1 MGYFWKQAWQNLNQN
16 RWMNAVTLATI
27 TLSFI
32 VVGIFLIIFLNT
44 QELLRDWQSRM
55 RITAYLSDSL
65 STNEIKKLKDDLLGL
80 TEVAEVTYRS
90 KEEALRSLAE
100 KLKDKQNLLQGLP
113 RNPLPASFEIRL
125 KPAYQHSAGIHH
137 LVGRLR
143 TFSQITDLQ
152 YGWEWIEKL
161 SAFLILFQVLSWS
174 LGGLLAITTIFTISN
189 TMRLKIFARRE
200 EIAIMRSVGATGLFI
215 RAPFYLEGLF
225 QGFLGASLAMLLLFL
240 IFRTFL
246 KTIYQPLQSLLGN
259 FPLFFLNGEQ
269 IVAIVAAGLI
279 LGFLGTQ
286 VSVGRFLRVY

>member
-32 VVGIFLIIFLNT
+32 VAGIFLIIFLNT

-80 TEVAEVTYRS
+80 AEVAEVTYRS
-90 KEEALRSLAE
+90 KEEALKSLAE
-100 KLKDKQNLLQGLP
+100 KFKDKQNLLQGLP

-125 KPAYQHSAGIHH
+125 KPAYQHSAGVHH

-143 TFSQITDLQ
+143 TFPQITDLQ
-152 YGWEWIEKL
+152 YGGEWIEKL

-174 LGGLLAITTIFTISN
+174 LGGLLAIITIFTISN

-215 RAPFYLEGLF
+215 RAPFYIEGLF
-225 QGFLGASLAMLLLFL
+225 QGLLGASLAMLILFL
-240 IFRTFL
+240 IFRVFL
-246 KTIYQPLQSLLGN
+246 KTIYEPLQSLLGN
-259 FPLFFLNGEQ
+259 FPLFFLNQEQ
-269 IVAIVAAGLI
+269 IGALVLSGLI
-279 LGFLGTQ
+279 LGLLGTQ
-286 VSVGRFLRVY
+286 VSVGRFLRIY

>member
-44 QELLRDWQSRM
+44 QELLKDWQSRM
-55 RITAYLSDSL
+55 RITAYLADSL
-65 STNEIKKLKDDLLGL
+65 STEEIKKLKDDLLGI

-90 KEEALRSLAE
+90 KEEALKALAE

-125 KPAYQHSAGIHH
+125 KPAYQHFAGVHH
-137 LVGRLR
+137 LVARLR
-143 TFSQITDLQ
+143 TFSQIIDLQ
-152 YGWEWIEKL
+152 YGGEWVEKL

-225 QGFLGASLAMLLLFL
+225 QGFLGASLALVILFL

-269 IVAIVAAGLI
+269 IGAIVVAGLI

>member
-44 QELLRDWQSRM
+44 QELLKEWQSRM

-65 STNEIKKLKDDLLGL
+65 SANEIKKLKDDLLGL
-80 TEVAEVTYRS
+80 TEVEEITYRS
-90 KEEALRSLAE
+90 KEEALKSLAE

-125 KPAYQHSAGIHH
+125 KPAYQHSSGVHH
-137 LVGRLR
+137 LVTKLR
-143 TFSQITDLQ
+143 NFSQITDLQ
-152 YGWEWIEKL
+152 YGIQWIEKL

-189 TMRLKIFARRE
+189 TMRLKIFARRD

-215 RAPFYLEGLF
+215 RAPFYLEGLL
-225 QGFLGASLAMLLLFL
+225 QGLCGASLAMLILFL
-240 IFRTFL
+240 IFRAFL
-246 KTIYQPLQSLLGN
+246 KTIYEPLQSLLGY

-269 IVAIVAAGLI
+269 IGAIVLAGLI

>member
-32 VVGIFLIIFLNT
+32 VVGIFLILFLNT
-44 QELLRDWQSRM
+44 QELLKEWQSRM

-65 STNEIKKLKDDLLGL
+65 STNEIKKLQDDLLGL
-80 TEVAEVTYRS
+80 TEVEEVTYRS
-90 KEEALRSLAE
+90 KEEALKSLAE

-113 RNPLPASFEIRL
+113 RNPLPASLEIRL
-125 KPAYQHSAGIHH
+125 KPAYQHSAGVHH
-137 LVGRLR
+137 LVTKLR
-143 TFSQITDLQ
+143 NFSQITDLQ
-152 YGWEWIEKL
+152 YGVQWIEKL

-189 TMRLKIFARRE
+189 TMRLKIFARRD
-200 EIAIMRSVGATGLFI
+200 EIAIMRFVGATGLFI
-215 RAPFYLEGLF
+215 RAPFYLEGLL
-225 QGFLGASLAMLLLFL
+225 QGLGGASLAMLILFL
-240 IFRTFL
+240 IFRAFL
-246 KTIYQPLQSLLGN
+246 KTIYEPLQSLLGH

-269 IVAIVAAGLI
+269 IGAVVVAGLI

>member
-44 QELLRDWQSRM
+44 QELLRDWQNRM

-65 STNEIKKLKDDLLGL
+65 SNNEIKKLKEDLLGL

-90 KEEALRSLAE
+90 KEEALKSLAE

-125 KPAYQHSAGIHH
+125 KPAYQHSAGIHQ

-225 QGFLGASLAMLLLFL
+225 QGLLGASLAMLILFL

-259 FPLFFLNGEQ
+259 FPLFFLNGAQ
-269 IVAIVAAGLI
+269 IGAIMVAGLI

-286 VSVGRFLRVY
+286 VSVGRFLRLY

>member
-44 QELLRDWQSRM
+44 QELLKEWQSRM

-65 STNEIKKLKDDLLGL
+65 STKEIKKLKDDLLGL
-80 TEVAEVTYRS
+80 TEVEEVTYRS
-90 KEEALRSLAE
+90 KEEALQSLAE

-113 RNPLPASFEIRL
+113 RNPLPASLEIRL
-125 KPAYQHSAGIHH
+125 KPAYQHSAGVHQ
-137 LVGRLR
+137 LVTKLR
-143 TFSQITDLQ
+143 NFSQITELQ
-152 YGWEWIEKL
+152 YGVQWIEKL

-189 TMRLKIFARRE
+189 TMRLKIFARRD

-215 RAPFYLEGLF
+215 RAPFYLEGLL
-225 QGFLGASLAMLLLFL
+225 QGLFGASLAMLILFL

-246 KTIYQPLQSLLGN
+246 KTIYEPLQSLLGH

-269 IVAIVAAGLI
+269 IGAVVLAGLI

>member
-1 MGYFWKQAWQNLNQN
+1 MGYLWKQTWQNLNQN

-65 STNEIKKLKDDLLGL
+65 NTNEIKKLKDDLLGL

-90 KEEALRSLAE
+90 KEEALKSLAE
-100 KLKDKQNLLQGLP
+100 KLKDKQNLLLGLP

-125 KPAYQHSAGIHH
+125 KPAYQQSAGVHN

-143 TFSQITDLQ
+143 KFTQITDLQ
-152 YGWEWIEKL
+152 YGGEWIEKL

-189 TMRLKIFARRE
+189 TMRLKIFAQRE

-225 QGFLGASLAMLLLFL
+225 QGLLGASLAMLILFL

-246 KTIYQPLQSLLGN
+246 KTIYEPLQSLLGN
-259 FPLFFLNGEQ
+259 FSLFFLNGEQ
-269 IVAIVAAGLI
+269 IGVIVVAGLI